1 MKKKLLLPL
10 IFIVVI
16 SNLYSQTEV
25 NNTTAV
31 PYSENEFPQWLKDV
45 RDTEII
51 TFGSLPFVMLGV
63 SLTYS
68 LIDVISHDFDMSY
81 FSNPFS
87 IDTSLSFN
95 KQKKILLTSSL
106 ISLGIGLTNLSINLI
121 KRKKSN
127 TLNIQKGNIILT
139 EFSNELLIVP
149 IPQKYLREKKYL
161 YGNLESVVF

>member
-51 TFGSLPFVMLGV
+51 TIGSLPFVMLGV

-87 IDTSLSFN
+87 IP
-95 KQKKILLTSSL
+95 ISSP
-106 ISLGIGLTNLSINLI
+106 T
-121 KRKKSN
+121 
-127 TLNIQKGNIILT
+127 T
-139 EFSNELLIVP
+139 VP
-149 IPQKYLREKKYL
+149 IARHSTS
-161 YGNLESVVF
+161 NAANITIDSR